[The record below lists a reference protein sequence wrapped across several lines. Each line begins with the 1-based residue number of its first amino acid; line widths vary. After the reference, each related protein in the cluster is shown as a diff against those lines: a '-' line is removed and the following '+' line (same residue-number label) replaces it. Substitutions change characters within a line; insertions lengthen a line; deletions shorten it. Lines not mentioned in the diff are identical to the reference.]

1 MTEWDISWLKI
12 NLFKIKLK
20 IKSESVFLKHGRKKL
35 EPNKIFKNNSAIY
48 PLLF

>member
-20 IKSESVFLKHGRKKL
+20 IKSESVFFKHGRKKIESNL
-35 EPNKIFKNNSAIY
+35 TYAIISAKNMI
-48 PLLF
+48 L